1 MTQAPQGKGPT
12 PPLRTVMPDP
22 LRKGARRV
30 VGGWPSRDSQAPLSS
45 CICTAS
51 AAISAMEAGL
61 ESRVQV
67 TFPFRASVFSAVQ
80 WGRIIPPSYLRD
92 PLGY

>member
-22 LRKGARRV
+22 LRKGSRRV
-30 VGGWPSRDSQAPLSS
+30 VWGWPSRGSQAPLSS

-51 AAISAMEAGL
+51 AVIGAMEAGL
-61 ESRVQV
+61 EFQV
-67 TFPFRASVFSAVQ
+67 PVTYPFWASVFSAVQ
-80 WGRIIPPSYLRD
+80 WGESYLL
-92 PLGY
+92 PN